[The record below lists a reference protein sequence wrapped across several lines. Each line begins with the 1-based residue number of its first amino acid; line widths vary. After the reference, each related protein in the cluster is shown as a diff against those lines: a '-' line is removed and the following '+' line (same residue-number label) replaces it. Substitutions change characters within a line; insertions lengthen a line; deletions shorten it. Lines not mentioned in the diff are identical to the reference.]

1 MRKHISRLIA
11 VFMALLLLPVPDWAT
26 CGGGGG
32 GGTGGMRSGGTGGG
46 VGDEQVYQVPWKLVK
61 PEDTHSA
68 GGLVVYWFP
77 SSAQEF
83 QRSSL
88 RNSRSLSL
96 YATQCVTM
104 GVADAGT
111 SLGQKFLSG
120 EKLPVVVL
128 AKSDGTIINKIQNN
142 NGFLK
147 VDSVE
152 KLVESEMKQREDA
165 IKQEL
170 KAAKEKAK
178 SGDKDGAI
186 PIYRAVLEEKC
197 LFPGKAKDAA
207 KELKKLGVDAS
218 VKLFDAPVLDPGK
231 SARIESVMKRG
242 LAAEMNEKYEQ
253 AERLYSQ
260 ARRMDPA
267 DPAPLRYLGELY
279 RHHLGDWDK
288 ARLTFQAILDM
299 PADPLS
305 RAVALH
311 GLGKMTIHD
320 GEFLKGLHLMEDSV
334 REYPLALAYRNLAVY
349 WNSEGDNAKA
359 DYYTREA
366 TKIDPTD
373 PYNLV
378 FAAAFL
384 AGNGHGD
391 EALKIATENEAMLPA
406 SYNLAA
412 IYAQLGQKQKA
423 LELLKRHFF
432 QYERYEAVRSKE
444 MMEARVDAV
453 FASLREDPQFIALTG
468 AADGKLP
475 IPQNNKMPVAA
486 PAKM

>member
-1 MRKHISRLIA
+1 MRTHISRLVA
-11 VFMALLLLPVPDWAT
+11 VSMTLLLLPVPDWAT

-32 GGTGGMRSGGTGGG
+32 GGTGGMRSGGTSGGT
-46 VGDEQVYQVPWKLVK
+46 GDEQVYQVPWKLVK
-61 PEDTHSA
+61 PDEAPTA

-96 YATQCVTM
+96 YASQCVTM

-152 KLVESEMKQREDA
+152 KLVESEMKQREDN
-165 IKQEL
+165 IKQQL
-170 KAAKEKAK
+170 KAAKEKVK

-186 PIYRAVLEEKC
+186 PIYRNVLEEKC

-207 KELKKLGVDAS
+207 KELKKLGVDAAAR
-218 VKLFDAPVLDPGK
+218 LFDAPVMYPAKG
-231 SARIESVMKRG
+231 ARIESVMKRG

-253 AERLYSQ
+253 AERLYSE

-267 DPAPLRYLGELY
+267 DPTPLRYLGELY

-288 ARLTFQAILDM
+288 AHLTFQAILDM
-299 PADPLS
+299 PSDPLS

-311 GLGKMTIHD
+311 GLGKMTIHE

-366 TKIDPTD
+366 TKLDPTD

-423 LELLKRHFF
+423 LDLLKRHFF

-468 AADGKLP
+468 SADGKLP
-475 IPQNNKMPVAA
+475 IPQNNKMPTAS
-486 PAKM
+486 PARM